1 MNCKVAPLFGTA
13 LAFLL
18 FAGTGARAD
27 FVDYT
32 YSWSTDTPGIGSD
45 NTGTTTISMT
55 SIVPAFHHIP
65 SNLPDTPVASILGSL
80 TNLTDP
86 NSQDTF
92 SSTPGT
98 TKVFT
103 LTFRALPGD
112 HSGANAVDL
121 LSAPSLTFQGFFQ
134 GAIGAPNGTNPGF
147 TSLVGVLDP
156 SAQVLDIGGGLT
168 LNVSLTG
175 AVVPSGPLPGGL
187 SATSGSIGSLIT
199 FNGGGGQGGGGTSDS
214 PEPSTLVLS
223 CVGLSFLGAKAWRR
237 TRKQNVPA

>member
-1 MNCKVAPLFGTA
+1 MKCKVAPLFGTA

-32 YSWSTDTPGIGSD
+32 YSWSTDTPGIASD

-65 SNLPDTPVASILGSL
+65 SNLSDTPVASILGSL

-86 NSQDTF
+86 SSLDTF
-92 SSTPGT
+92 GINAPP
-98 TKVFT
+98 KVFT

-112 HSGANAVDL
+112 HSATPGDL
-121 LSAPSLTFQGFFQ
+121 LAAPSLTFQGFFQ
-134 GAIGAPNGTNPGF
+134 GAIGAPNGVNPGF

-156 SAQVLDIGGGLT
+156 NAQIVDIGGGLI

-187 SATSGSIGSLIT
+187 SASSGSIGSLIT
-199 FNGGGGQGGGGTSDS
+199 FGQGQGGGGTSDS

-223 CVGLSFLGAKAWRR
+223 CLGLSFLGAKAWRR